1 MHSSQTP
8 GVVDPGLLYDPPFTD
23 AAPTGPD
30 GIFTAGEV
38 DALFAAIE
46 SVRANALP
54 AEAAS

>member
-1 MHSSQTP
+1 
-8 GVVDPGLLYDPPFTD
+8 VVDPGLLYDPPFTD